1 VADLSD
7 DDEERAPPSA
17 SRQGDNGT
25 RYVHG
30 LKNAR
35 RYSLDEIDQLE
46 KDEARAKEKR
56 QFQDMLREQEVN
68 RVAAVRE
75 ERIHREAEREK
86 RRRDELEDWMR
97 RDEARRIE
105 RKEEREDAERQRKE
119 EREDAERRE
128 ENRRR
133 DQREE
138 DQRREERADKKH
150 TELLA
155 ALLQRSA

>member
-1 VADLSD
+1 MADLSD

-35 RYSLDEIDQLE
+35 RYSLDEIDQME

-105 RKEEREDAERQRKE
+105 RKEEREDAER
-119 EREDAERRE
+119 RE

>member
-105 RKEEREDAERQRKE
+105 RKEEREDAER
-119 EREDAERRE
+119 RE

>member
-1 VADLSD
+1 MADLSD

-35 RYSLDEIDQLE
+35 RYSLDEIDQME
-46 KDEARAKEKR
+46 KDEARAKENR

-105 RKEEREDAERQRKE
+105 RKEEREDAER
-119 EREDAERRE
+119 RE